1 MKIKE
6 ITNEAATDA
15 KIVANDGKTITIA
28 MPDGTQIQKPVATAI
43 AQDQQGQTVFN
54 LTSQPGQTANAAQQQ
69 SQQKLTPGATIPV
82 NTDPNATKPVQTMG
96 TATATQKTLET
107 GDDKEIELKKIRR
120 LSGL

>member
-15 KIVANDGKTITIA
+15 KIVANDGKMITIA

-69 SQQKLTPGATIPV
+69 PQQKLTPGATIPV

-107 GDDKEIELKKIRR
+107 GEEEVELKKIRR